1 MSKCAFLVSFLAVWL
16 LFGCDVPSQLNDS
29 LISNESSHDVT
40 FRVKTTNRPD
50 LQTEDFFT
58 VRAGKTL
65 AVQSA
70 TNSIVMDYYESDPPR
85 RVEFVNTGR
94 WTGRFVDL
102 QSMPIVIYNMLSVPV
117 TLHAGG
123 YMNIDPMVVQVGDDN
138 TGTIYTASPTF
149 TASFSNFPATADFQ
163 IVNNVMYITIR

>member
-1 MSKCAFLVSFLAVWL
+1 
-16 LFGCDVPSQLNDS
+16 
-29 LISNESSHDVT
+29 
-40 FRVKTTNRPD
+40 
-50 LQTEDFFT
+50 
-58 VRAGKTL
+58 
-65 AVQSA
+65 VQSA
-70 TNSIVMDYYESDPPR
+70 TNSIIMDYYESDPPR

>member
-1 MSKCAFLVSFLAVWL
+1 MRKCVFIVSFLAIWL

-29 LISNESSHDVT
+29 FISNESSHDVT

-50 LQTEDFFT
+50 LQIEDFFM
-58 VRAGKTL
+58 VRAGETL
-65 AVQSA
+65 AVQST

-102 QSMPIVIYNMLSVPV
+102 QSMPIVVYNMLSVPV
-117 TLHAGG
+117 TLSAGG
-123 YMNIDPMVVQVGDDN
+123 YLDIDPMVVQVGDDN
-138 TGTIYTASPTF
+138 TGTIYTANPAF
-149 TASFSNFPATADFQ
+149 TASFSNFPATAYFQ
-163 IVNNVMYITIR
+163 IVSNVMYVTIR